1 MLGHSFDWKWS
12 IVSSL
17 TKELAHVIENG
28 EQFGTDIVCPIELPY
43 DLFIWP
49 KPRVRISC
57 H

>member
-1 MLGHSFDWKWS
+1 MEHF
-12 IVSSL
+12 VSSL